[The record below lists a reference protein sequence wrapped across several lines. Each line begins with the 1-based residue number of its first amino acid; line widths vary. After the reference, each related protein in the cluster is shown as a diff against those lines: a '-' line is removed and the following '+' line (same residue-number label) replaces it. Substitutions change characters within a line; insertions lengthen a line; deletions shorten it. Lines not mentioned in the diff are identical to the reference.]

1 MNVMKCAE
9 LVKPR
14 ETLERMAT
22 HMERLMKEIA
32 RITSKQNENGGTN
45 HTTTTFS
52 KPSADSKLTEQQQ
65 VQHDFVSGQKRVMR
79 LFDFRAIAISEISIG
94 WVNVKVVQKMK
105 AMALLI
111 KRHPPKFA
119 MRLPKKGI
127 LKFDYDNFFPK
138 AKNEVKDK

>member
-9 LVKPR
+9 LVKPW

-65 VQHDFVSGQKRVMR
+65 VQQDFVSGQKRVMS
-79 LFDFRAIAISEISIG
+79 LFDRAIAISEKSIG

-111 KRHPPKFA
+111 ERHPPKFA

-127 LKFDYDNFFPK
+127 FKFGYDNFFPK